1 MGVLGIEV
9 GVVDMVEEFDDGAE
23 LPVAPG
29 AGGVLVRGLGKVGNG
44 LHGKLLCGRLSSGS
58 A

>member
-23 LPVAPG
+23 LLVAPA
-29 AGGVLVRGLGKVGNG
+29 AGGVFVRGLGEVGNG
-44 LHGKLLCGRLSSGS
+44 LHVKLLCGRLSSGS
-58 A
+58 G